1 MLRCDSPTYNGS
13 SSFKDNEYYI
23 EEGYYFLIRNIR
35 YTVIEKTKV
44 IAAGEGTQYFNMETV
59 SGSNTGRIIS
69 FKKEKKELNVNC
81 KVVDEFGKFHKLSF
95 TIKIQDSD
103 NPKYPLIGQSVYHN
117 EYYGDLEVFSKCCM
131 TERHKDYI
139 HFNSIRS
146 SNIQGAII
154 KLFQRCGFFFHVISH
169 NYVGGLIDTQEHL
182 KYDFI
187 NRFALCILKLS
198 VINAFCMSYSIDLL
212 SLPDSV
218 RSFYDIYKS
227 YLGDFIDIKQ
237 EIQN

>member
-1 MLRCDSPTYNGS
+1 MVMLRCDKPNYAGRD
-13 SSFKDNEYYI
+13 SFKSNYYYI
-23 EEGYYFLIRNIR
+23 EEGYYFLIQNIR
-35 YTVIEKTKV
+35 YTVIENTV
-44 IAAGEGTQYFNMETV
+44 VVAANEAKDYFDFET
-59 SGSNTGRIIS
+59 TGNECIIS
-69 FKKEKKELNVNC
+69 LKKNLDVECN
-81 KVVDEFGKFHKLSF
+81 VVDEFGNFHTLSF
-95 TIKIQDSD
+95 TITQNYANGKKD
-103 NPKYPLIGQSVYHN
+103 YPLIGQCVYYN

-131 TERHKDYI
+131 TQRHKDYI

-169 NYVGGLIDTQEHL
+169 NYTGGLLDTQEHMT
-182 KYDFI
+182 YDFI

-212 SLPDSV
+212 SVPDRV

-227 YLGDFIDIKQ
+227 YLGDFIEIKQ